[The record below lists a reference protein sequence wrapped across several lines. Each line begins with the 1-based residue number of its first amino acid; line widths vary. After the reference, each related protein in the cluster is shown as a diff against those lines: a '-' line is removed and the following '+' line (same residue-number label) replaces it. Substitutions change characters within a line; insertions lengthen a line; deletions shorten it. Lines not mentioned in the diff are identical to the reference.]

1 MDFED
6 MYASLVPKI
15 RQLKPGTVFFV
26 KDLFEGTEW
35 KHLSRGDKLAFGKF
49 FKRKVELG
57 QVPRARYH
65 GIADNNS
72 AHYVKA

>member
-15 RQLKPGTVFFV
+15 KQMKPCTVFFV
-26 KDLFEGTEW
+26 KDLFEGMEW
-35 KHLSRGDKLAFGKF
+35 KHLSRGDKLAFGRF

-57 QVPRARYH
+57 QDPRVRYY
-65 GIADNNS
+65 GKAGNNS
-72 AHYVKA
+72 AQYSKE